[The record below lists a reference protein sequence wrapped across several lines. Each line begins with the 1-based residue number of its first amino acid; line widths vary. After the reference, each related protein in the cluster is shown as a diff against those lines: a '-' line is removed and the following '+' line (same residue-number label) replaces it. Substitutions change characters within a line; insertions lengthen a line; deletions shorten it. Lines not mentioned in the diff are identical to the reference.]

1 MEPGRGRP
9 RTARVALR
17 YALQHAPDSIVLVSF
32 RNPGQIRTDITC
44 LGDPLIDDEITEIR
58 TLLHPDINTEGRP

>member
-1 MEPGRGRP
+1 M
-9 RTARVALR
+9 
-17 YALQHAPDSIVLVSF
+17 SF